1 MSSTVQSLLSL
12 AIDKLKLSGVPEPQ
26 RDARKL
32 LACVLNIGV
41 DRIALHLQETISHL
55 EQQKFEN
62 AVLRRTKRV
71 PVSYILGYR
80 DFFEHRFAVTS
91 DVLDPRPETE
101 HLVLEALRED
111 FVTVLDLGT
120 GSGCILISL
129 LAQKPNA
136 SGLGVDQS
144 EAALAI
150 AQVNARA
157 IGVAERCE
165 FRVSNWFS
173 NVPAFQFDLIV
184 ANPPYIHPNL
194 MGALSPEVLHEPKCA
209 LTDHL
214 DGLNAYRKIA
224 MSAEKFLKPGGRLIF
239 EIGFDQGVAVT
250 DVLSRYFFVDILV
263 IQDFDQ
269 RDRLAY
275 CRRNS

>member
-1 MSSTVQSLLSL
+1 MSFTVHSLLWL
-12 AIDKLKLSGVPEPQ
+12 AIDKLKLAGVPEPQ
-26 RDARKL
+26 RDAWKL
-32 LACVLNIGV
+32 LAHVLNIGV
-41 DRIALHLQETISHL
+41 DRIPLHLQKTISHI
-55 EQQKFEN
+55 EEQKFKN
-62 AVLRRTKRV
+62 VVSRRANRV

-101 HLVLEALRED
+101 HLIIEALRED
-111 FVTVLDLGT
+111 FAEVLDLGT
-120 GSGCILISL
+120 GSGCIVISL
-129 LAQKPNA
+129 LAQKSNA
-136 SGLGVDQS
+136 IGLGVDQS
-144 EAALAI
+144 EAALEI
-150 AQVNARA
+150 AQKNARA

-173 NVPAFQFDLIV
+173 NVPAVQFDLIV
-184 ANPPYIHPNL
+184 ANPPYVHPNV

-224 MSAEKFLKPGGRLIF
+224 MSAKKFLKPGGRLIF
-239 EIGFDQGVAVT
+239 EIGFDQGVAVS
-250 DVLSRYFFVDILV
+250 DILSRYFFEDILV

-269 RDRLAY
+269 RDRLVF
-275 CRRNS
+275 CRQNS

>member
-1 MSSTVQSLLSL
+1 MSSTVHSLLLL

-32 LACVLNIGV
+32 LAYALNIGV
-41 DRIALHLQETISHL
+41 DRLALHLQEKISHL
-55 EQQKFEN
+55 EEQMFET

-80 DFFEHRFAVTS
+80 DFFEHRFAVNS

-111 FVTVLDLGT
+111 FVSALDLGT

-129 LAQKPNA
+129 MAQRSNA

-150 AQVNARA
+150 AQENARA

-173 NVPAFQFDLIV
+173 NVPAVQFDLIV
-184 ANPPYIHPNL
+184 ANPPYIHPNV
-194 MGALSPEVLHEPKCA
+194 MGALPPEVLHEPKFA
-209 LTDHL
+209 LTDYL

-224 MSAEKFLKPGGRLIF
+224 KSAERFLKPGGRLIF
-239 EIGFDQGVAVT
+239 EIGFDQAVAVS
-250 DVLSRYFFVDILV
+250 DILSRYFFEDILV

-269 RDRLAY
+269 RDRLVF